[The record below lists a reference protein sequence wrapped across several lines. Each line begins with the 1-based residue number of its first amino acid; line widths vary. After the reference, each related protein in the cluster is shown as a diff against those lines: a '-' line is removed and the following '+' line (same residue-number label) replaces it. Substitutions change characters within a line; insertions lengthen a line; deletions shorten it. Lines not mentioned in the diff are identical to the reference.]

1 MPSPAN
7 SSTSAPVKGRLDVE
21 AGVVDAAATVA
32 GFVSGR
38 AAVGVTA
45 AGGATTAAVTVLTG
59 GGVTDVPETT
69 GGMAQPPGS
78 VMDWETM
85 HCAPATAGIA
95 NSEAAAT
102 HEPTTALLIHF
113 IVSNF
118 P

>member
-1 MPSPAN
+1 
-7 SSTSAPVKGRLDVE
+7 
-21 AGVVDAAATVA
+21 
-32 GFVSGR
+32 
-38 AAVGVTA
+38 
-45 AGGATTAAVTVLTG
+45 
-59 GGVTDVPETT
+59 
-69 GGMAQPPGS
+69 MAQPPGS